1 MLSFNWKAQ
10 QIAALSPL
18 WCLLKRYSFTY
29 EALRFDESLKFA
41 YIQHLPACVRVS
53 VCVSVLVC
61 GSDVMDMWPAIRYIS
76 CFYSPLKTKSVR
88 ENRVNLFESD
98 LERILLMPRNLDD
111 S

>member
-1 MLSFNWKAQ
+1 
-10 QIAALSPL
+10 
-18 WCLLKRYSFTY
+18 
-29 EALRFDESLKFA
+29 
-41 YIQHLPACVRVS
+41 
-53 VCVSVLVC
+53 
-61 GSDVMDMWPAIRYIS
+61 MDMWPAIRYIS